1 MMDNL
6 LKSFKNY
13 DLLSHWHT
21 LASGLHY
28 IKVTITIKEVTQMFY
43 YHFWQLFHS
52 EPQVDQNETTQDIIW
67 VMPLNLIVNWQ
78 IDNIL

>member
-1 MMDNL
+1 
-6 LKSFKNY
+6 
-13 DLLSHWHT
+13 
-21 LASGLHY
+21 
-28 IKVTITIKEVTQMFY
+28 MFY